1 MERLVS
7 AYIVLLLLFLPLLAD
22 GSAGALANLRVQAA
36 VLLFSCLGAAIALWR
51 KEGKAAITAVDA
63 CFAAWVAYGMARGLA
78 GGEGDI
84 ARWTGFLSV
93 ASLYLLCRTAGGR
106 AGVAAGVVLSGVVQA
121 GWGIL
126 QWAGV
131 LESRHPLFPATGT
144 FFNPGPW
151 GGFLAVAWVVAVWEA
166 LRRYRA
172 GESKPARWF
181 AAAALPLAFALVL
194 SDSRAAWL
202 AVAVVPLASGWRRF
216 ARWKMRCRLLAVGI
230 ALAVGCVLVA
240 YKWESALGRLLVW
253 RVTAGMVA
261 DDPLCGQ
268 GWGGFQ
274 AEYMHYQADYFLA
287 RGDGSAFAA
296 VAGNVF
302 YAFNEYLKILAEGG
316 ILGLAFFLALL
327 WQMWRARRAA
337 PLGGGMLAL
346 LVFAFFSYP
355 FEFYAFQALFALLC
369 ACAAGGKP
377 IVWLGRKTSR
387 VVAASVLA
395 FALAWSVAAGWVA
408 ACRPDAVWQHSP
420 DYLRHRAMNATRQ
433 ENPAQVLRDLEALA
447 AVAPTNELYTNLG
460 ITHERLGDTAAAI
473 ACYRTAA
480 AMMPR
485 KIHPRWRLFRL
496 AEARGD
502 TRCATALARGI
513 LALPPQAGGTAA
525 LRVTAYL
532 ERYLREN
539 P

>member
-1 MERLVS
+1 
-7 AYIVLLLLFLPLLAD
+7 
-22 GSAGALANLRVQAA
+22 
-36 VLLFSCLGAAIALWR
+36 
-51 KEGKAAITAVDA
+51 
-63 CFAAWVAYGMARGLA
+63 
-78 GGEGDI
+78 
-84 ARWTGFLSV
+84 
-93 ASLYLLCRTAGGR
+93 
-106 AGVAAGVVLSGVVQA
+106 
-121 GWGIL
+121 
-126 QWAGV
+126 
-131 LESRHPLFPATGT
+131 
-144 FFNPGPW
+144 
-151 GGFLAVAWVVAVWEA
+151 
-166 LRRYRA
+166 
-172 GESKPARWF
+172 
-181 AAAALPLAFALVL
+181 
-194 SDSRAAWL
+194 
-202 AVAVVPLASGWRRF
+202 
-216 ARWKMRCRLLAVGI
+216 
-230 ALAVGCVLVA
+230 
-240 YKWESALGRLLVW
+240 
-253 RVTAGMVA
+253 
-261 DDPLCGQ
+261 
-268 GWGGFQ
+268 
-274 AEYMHYQADYFLA
+274 
-287 RGDGSAFAA
+287 
-296 VAGNVF
+296 
-302 YAFNEYLKILAEGG
+302 
-316 ILGLAFFLALL
+316 
-327 WQMWRARRAA
+327 
-337 PLGGGMLAL
+337 MLAL

-377 IVWLGRKTSR
+377 IVWLGRKTR
-387 VVAASVLA
+387 RAVAASVLA

-502 TRCATALARGI
+502 TRCATALAREI